1 VRLLWSQLAGSQHH
15 EMDPLLNTGLQEG
28 SARSVYLPAMVAAIG
43 GLLFGFDTAVINGA
57 IVFIKQQFGLSD
69 SQTEIAASSLLLG
82 CVVGASVAAFT
93 SDRFG
98 RKRVLLAAATLF
110 TLSSIGAALPR
121 DLIEFS
127 VARLVGGVAIG
138 IASTLSPLYI
148 AEISPAQKRG
158 LLVSLNQLAIVT
170 GILLSYS
177 VNYLLTGAGPAN
189 WRWMFA
195 SAALPS
201 MAFLLTL
208 LFIPESPR
216 WLMQKG
222 REQEAKH
229 LLAQMVGPQAA
240 SREIEAIRDAISEE
254 SGDLLD
260 PAFRKA
266 LIVAILI
273 ALFSQFTGIN
283 TIIYYG
289 SIVFLEHVPHQ
300 TAVTALWANVI
311 IGAINFV
318 ATVAGM
324 LLIDRSGRK
333 SLLMTAFGGMA
344 VSLVAVSAAI
354 HFQASGVIVLIFI
367 LTYVACFAVGVGT
380 GTWVLMSEICP
391 TRVRGRAMSVATVF
405 LWCGTLLVT
414 LTFLSLVNLFTAA
427 GVFLLYA
434 IISIAAF
441 LFVWRGVPETKGR
454 TLEEIEKFWSSQ
466 KSSPG

>member
-1 VRLLWSQLAGSQHH
+1 MGPTTTTAGYVDQAQ
-15 EMDPLLNTGLQEG
+15 NG
-28 SARSVYLPAMVAAIG
+28 SGRYLYLPAAVAAIG

-82 CVVGASVAAFT
+82 CVVGASIAAFT

-98 RKRVLLAAATLF
+98 RKRVLLVAAALF
-110 TLSSIGAALPR
+110 TISSIGAALPR
-121 DLIEFS
+121 NLIEFAF
-127 VARLVGGVAIG
+127 ARLLGGIAIG
-138 IASTLSPLYI
+138 IASALSPLYI
-148 AEISPAQKRG
+148 AEIAPARQRG
-158 LLVSLNQLAIVT
+158 LLVSLNQLAIVS

-195 SAALPS
+195 SAAVPS
-201 MAFLLTL
+201 VFFFLTL

-222 REQEAKH
+222 REEDAER
-229 LLAQMVGPQAA
+229 LLAQIVGRQAA
-240 SREIEAIRDAISEE
+240 TAEIAAIRAAISEE

-260 PAFRKA
+260 PTFRKA

-289 SIVFLEHVPHQ
+289 SLVFLEHVPHQ
-300 TAVTALWANVI
+300 TASTALWANVI
-311 IGAINFV
+311 IGAINFA
-318 ATVAGM
+318 ATIVGM

-333 SLLMTAFGGMA
+333 PLLMSAYAGMA
-344 VSLVAVSAAI
+344 VSLIAVSAAI
-354 HFQASGVIVLIFI
+354 HFQAAGLIVLMFV
-367 LTYVACFAVGVGT
+367 LTYVAFFAIGVGT
-380 GTWVLMSEICP
+380 GTWVVMSEICP

-427 GVFLLYA
+427 GAFLLYA
-434 IISIAAF
+434 AVSIAA
-441 LFVWRGVPETKGR
+441 LLVVWRKVPETKGS
-454 TLEEIEKFWSSQ
+454 TLEEIEKWWLTQ
-466 KSSPG
+466 KR

>member
-1 VRLLWSQLAGSQHH
+1 MTLANEIPKRPVQ
-15 EMDPLLNTGLQEG
+15 QG
-28 SARSVYLPAMVAAIG
+28 SARYLYLPAMVAAIG

-98 RKRVLLAAATLF
+98 RKKVLLGAALLF
-110 TLSSIGAALPR
+110 TISSLGAALPR
-121 DLIEFS
+121 DLTEF
-127 VARLVGGVAIG
+127 VIARVLGGVAIG

-148 AEISPAQKRG
+148 AEIAPARSRG
-158 LLVSLNQLAIVT
+158 LLVSLNQLAIVS

-177 VNYLLTGAGPAN
+177 VNYLLTGAGPSN

-195 SAALPS
+195 SAAVPS
-201 MAFLLTL
+201 LAFLITL

-222 REQEAKH
+222 RETEAEGF
-229 LLAQMVGPQAA
+229 LAQIMGSQTAA
-240 SREIEAIRDAISEE
+240 EEVKTIRAAIAEE
-254 SGDLLD
+254 SGNLLD

-266 LIVAILI
+266 LMVAIVI

-289 SIVFLEHVPHQ
+289 SLVFLEHVPRQ
-300 TAVTALWANVI
+300 TASSALWANVI

-318 ATVAGM
+318 ATIVGM

-333 SLLMTAFGGMA
+333 PLLMSAFSGMALSLL
-344 VSLVAVSAAI
+344 AVSAAI
-354 HFQASGVIVLIFI
+354 HYQWAGTIVLVFVLI
-367 LTYVACFAVGVGT
+367 YVACFAVGVGT
-380 GTWVLMSEICP
+380 GTWVMMAEICP

-414 LTFLSLVNLFTAA
+414 LTFLSLVNLFTAP
-427 GVFLLYA
+427 GVFLMYA
-434 IISIAAF
+434 LVSIAAF
-441 LFVWRGVPETKGR
+441 VFVWRMVPETKGR
-454 TLEEIEKFWSSQ
+454 SLEEIEKWWLEQ
-466 KSSPG
+466 RH

>member
-1 VRLLWSQLAGSQHH
+1 
-15 EMDPLLNTGLQEG
+15 MNPIPNTGLPEG
-28 SARSVYLPAMVAAIG
+28 SARFVYLPAMVAALG

-57 IVFIKQQFGLSD
+57 IVFIKQQFALSE
-69 SQTEIAASSLLLG
+69 SQTEIVASSLLLG
-82 CVVGASVAAFT
+82 CVIGASVAAFT

-98 RKRVLLAAATLF
+98 RKRVLLAAAALF
-110 TLSSIGAALPR
+110 TVSSIGAALPR
-121 DLIEFS
+121 DLVEFAF
-127 VARLVGGVAIG
+127 ARLVGGVAIG

-148 AEISPAQKRG
+148 AEIAPAQKRG
-158 LLVSLNQLAIVT
+158 LLVSLNQLAIVS

-195 SAALPS
+195 SAGLPS
-201 MAFLLTL
+201 IAFFLTL

-222 REQEAKH
+222 REQEAEH
-229 LLAQMVGPQAA
+229 FLAQMVGPQAA
-240 SREIEAIRDAISEE
+240 SGEIEAIRSAISEE
-254 SGDLLD
+254 SEDLLD
-260 PAFRKA
+260 PTFRKA
-266 LIVAILI
+266 LVVAIVI

-300 TAVTALWANVI
+300 TASTALWANVI

-333 SLLMTAFGGMA
+333 SLLMSAFGGMA
-344 VSLVAVSAAI
+344 LSLVAVSAAI
-354 HFQASGVIVLIFI
+354 HFQASGVIVLVFI

-380 GTWVLMSEICP
+380 GTWVLMAEICP
-391 TRVRGRAMSVATVF
+391 TRVRGRAMSGATVF

-414 LTFLSLVNLFTAA
+414 LTFLSLVTLFTAA

-434 IISIAAF
+434 GASIAAL

-454 TLEEIEKFWSSQ
+454 TLEEIEKFWLSQ
-466 KSSPG
+466 RS